1 MQPYLKTY
9 FDLKFQF
16 SILFLHP
23 NLQVY
28 GEVKVGLK
36 LGWYFGIMIALLP
49 ATFMIMSVIASII
62 IEGVPIRYTQYSSFD
77 SSQVC

>member
-1 MQPYLKTY
+1 MFCFP
-9 FDLKFQF
+9 F
-16 SILFLHP
+16 SFFYLHP
-23 NLQVY
+23 HLQVY

-62 IEGVPIRYTQYSSFD
+62 IEGVPISSTLATPLGCNKFIKYK
-77 SSQVC
+77 